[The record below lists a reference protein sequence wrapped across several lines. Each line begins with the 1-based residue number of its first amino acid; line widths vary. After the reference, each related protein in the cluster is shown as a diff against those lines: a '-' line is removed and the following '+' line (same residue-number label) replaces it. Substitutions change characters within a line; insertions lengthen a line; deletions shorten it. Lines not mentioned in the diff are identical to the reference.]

1 MYTAKRLVERIKG
14 QANLQN
20 KLIKNILESCGLNV
34 NSLSQMTDK
43 KGLSS
48 FSLARIADCLNCSTD
63 YLLGRTDTPAM
74 ENSGMTADEQALLAN
89 YRQLNA
95 DGKKKANEYIVDLVK
110 GGVYSDTVTKDI
122 AAFGGTDTITVSQEQ
137 LDEAIKKLLREQ
149 GLI

>member
-1 MYTAKRLVERIKG
+1 M
-14 QANLQN
+14 NN
-20 KLIKNILESCGLNV
+20 NILIHNIETLCAKKEV
-34 NSLSQMTDK
+34 NKTNAL
-43 KGLSS
+43 
-48 FSLARIADCLNCSTD
+48 ADCGAGKNFLSNLMHGSDPSIAKIEQIAKYFEVSID

-122 AAFGGTDTITVSQEQ
+122 AAFGGADTITVSQEQ